1 MKHCH
6 RLLLLLFGLY
16 LILFVRSSGSLY
28 SQIPSILIVSV
39 RFEGNRIIDAQQMKQ
54 LLKGSIEGYPYS
66 AENLKN
72 DLKYVETWY
81 QDEGFLQ
88 AKAGPADILPQII
101 GGTKGIAIR
110 IPVIEGPR
118 YVLGKVEVRNT
129 QALAPNAIMQLCPL
143 RKGQPYSRS
152 KIVQWQTKIEETY
165 SSEGYVRARCNAR
178 ETHREA
184 DASVDCSLEC
194 TEGKQYRVGKIS
206 IVADPS
212 IDRLQ
217 FKRRLLFSEG
227 GVFNR
232 EMLSTSIYYIN
243 AKHLYKPISN
253 SDVEIAIDDSRG
265 VIDLTWHLFPQ

>member
-1 MKHCH
+1 MKHRC

-16 LILFVRSSGSLY
+16 LIFFVKISGNLY
-28 SQIPSILIVSV
+28 SQISSISIVSV
-39 RFEGNRIIDAQQMKQ
+39 RFEGTRIIDAQQLKR
-54 LLKGSIEGYPYS
+54 LLKGSLEGYPYS

-72 DLKYVETWY
+72 DLKSVESWY

-88 AKAGPADILPQII
+88 AKAGPADILPQVI
-101 GGTKGIAIR
+101 GETKGIAIR

-118 YVLGKVEVRNT
+118 FVLGKVEIKNT
-129 QALAPNAIMQLCPL
+129 QALAPAAILQLCPL
-143 RKGQPYSRS
+143 RKGQPYSRN
-152 KIVQWQTKIEETY
+152 KIAQWQAKIEETY
-165 SSEGYVRARCNAR
+165 GSIGYVRARCSAR
-178 ETHREA
+178 ETHRES

-194 TEGKQYRVGKIS
+194 TEGKLYRVGKIS

-227 GVFNR
+227 GVFNS

-243 AKHLYKPISN
+243 EKRLYKPISN

-265 VIDLTWHLFPQ
+265 VVDLTWHLFQK